1 MAIDTLLP
9 KKLDRVEDSDS
20 YKSVVELDEVLS
32 SAEEHKIRNIALT
45 GPFGSGKSSVLVTL
59 MRDFSKG
66 RHYLPISLATL
77 QANDEKIDDCQE
89 CQSEGIEVVHE
100 EAESTKKEIAHK
112 GKVHKDPIENLN
124 RKIEYS
130 ILQQLIYRE
139 KAETVPNSRFRRIVH
154 LSKKKLRR
162 YSICVV
168 LSLVCF
174 LILFEPSFARVDSIY
189 NFFSWGDTWN
199 VVFDFVAVGWLLFML
214 FIVIRYVFRSY
225 SNSKL
230 NKLNLKD
237 AEIEVVENNSIF
249 NRHLDE
255 ILYFFQVT
263 EYDVV
268 IIEDL
273 DRFGT
278 PNIFLKLREL
288 NQLINESK
296 IVGRHI
302 TFVYAV
308 KDDIFKDEERTKFF
322 DYIITIIPV
331 INPSNS
337 KDKLKAALKA
347 NDCEDGISD
356 DDLSEMAFF
365 VQDMRILTNIV
376 NEYRQYRD
384 KLCTN
389 NGAQLS
395 KTKLLAMIVYKN
407 YYPQDFALLHRRGGK
422 IYQCLSSKRAFIK
435 DALNKIILK
444 KKELDVKKSS
454 FLKNLHLNI
463 QELRIVCLYK
473 WIQTFNQQVLSI
485 SIDNNYYSIEQ
496 IANNDDLF
504 EKLLSMPNI
513 QYRYP
518 YAYGTSNSTQH
529 NNVTSFL
536 TRHNYFERVHLLKFG
551 EAEIKIE
558 QTQIQR
564 EEFQLKSL
572 RICELLRQFDL
583 GETETYKNIGLSDM
597 QDVFLRLGYIDEDYY
612 DYISY
617 FYPEMVSLEDREF
630 LLNIKRQIKQ
640 PYDYHIDRIKNVVKE
655 LKEYM
660 FESDA
665 ILNIELLDYLAT
677 TEEYK
682 GKFEHIMSRL
692 ERDMAPL
699 QFLSQYYT
707 EGKQCQ
713 KVFEHYIEN
722 VKAWNNIVNWSNAE
736 EKENLIEAY
745 LRYSTNLDEETQKW
759 LNCNYEFLVDHLSGV
774 TLDRALA
781 LIPNSCFVDLC
792 EGSVD
797 LLDCIIERGHYVI
810 NLRNLTIITNHLN
823 KGDITITENT
833 LNYTRITD
841 AGNESFIA
849 VVNDNISIVI
859 KALQN
864 INKDDSADSLL
875 YILNS
880 ANIDLA
886 DKKKYLLGSLNHIDN
901 FSGITNVE
909 LYDVAVETKVISPT
923 WQNILFYYKNRC
935 ADDIPETFYDYINH
949 YAEELSKKSYPTS
962 LDDKDELYEN
972 LFGYNMLSIEN
983 YGKLLQSFDGVF
995 PKVDLLANLSCDR
1008 LRVLIRQGRVPFN
1021 QESLYIINNTAA
1033 LTDYILFYQKDFLQ
1047 HIDWEY
1053 NFGIDNVQIIL
1064 SEEQFSL
1071 DDKYN
1076 IIGVIPASII
1086 EGSKDVADIAINVLC
1101 KKQKNNLSNE
1111 ALVGLIKISTDTNK
1125 KIELITIIARDGGR
1139 DQVIIRQLL
1148 DALGSPYTEVGDKSK
1163 RPLLPNDELNRKL
1176 LDALQYIRFISKYKE
1191 EKDGEKLRVYSSKT
1205 SHVLFIN

>member
-1 MAIDTLLP
+1 MTIDTLLP
-9 KKLDRVEDSDS
+9 KKLDETDDS
-20 YKSVVELDEVLS
+20 YKSVQELNEVLS
-32 SAEEHKIRNIALT
+32 SAEKHKIRNVALT

-59 MRDFSKG
+59 QEDFSSG
-66 RHYLPISLATL
+66 RNYLPISLATL
-77 QANDEKIDDCQE
+77 QANEEGDNISKSENKTADEE
-89 CQSEGIEVVHE
+89 
-100 EAESTKKEIAHK
+100 KK
-112 GKVHKDPIENLN
+112 IENLN

-199 VVFDFVAVGWLLFML
+199 AAFDFVAVGWLLFML

-365 VQDMRILTNIV
+365 IQDMRILTNIV
-376 NEYRQYRD
+376 NEYKQYRD
-384 KLCTN
+384 KLCTT

-407 YYPQDFALLHRRGGK
+407 YYPQDFALLHRRDGK
-422 IYQCLSSKRAFIK
+422 VYQCLSSKRAFIK
-435 DALNKIILK
+435 DALSKIEERK
-444 KKELDVKKSS
+444 KVLESKKQV
-454 FLKNLHLNI
+454 FLNSLHLSLKEVRLLYLYQWKQAIIPQLVSI
-463 QELRIVCLYK
+463 Q
-473 WIQTFNQQVLSI
+473 
-485 SIDNNYYSIEQ
+485 IDNHYYTLER
-496 IANNDDLF
+496 IADSNELF
-504 EKLLSMPNI
+504 DKLISMTSI
-513 QYRYP
+513 QYRHLNNYS
-518 YAYGTSNSTQH
+518 YSSND
-529 NNVTSFL
+529 NVQTYLRSNRFFDREQQL
-536 TRHNYFERVHLLKFG
+536 KSGDTPLKLLEKQIR
-551 EAEIKIE
+551 EDEIKI
-558 QTQIQR
+558 
-564 EEFQLKSL
+564 KSL
-572 RICELLRQFDL
+572 RISELLRQYDL

-682 GKFEHIMSRL
+682 AQFEHIMSRL

-722 VKAWNNIVNWSNAE
+722 VKAWDNIVNWSNAE

-745 LRYSTNLDEETQKW
+745 LRYNTNLDKEAQKW

-797 LLDCIIERGHYVI
+797 LLDCIIERGHYII
-810 NLRNLTIITNHLN
+810 NLRNLTIITKHLN

-880 ANIDLA
+880 ADIELN

-901 FSGITNVE
+901 FSGITDVE

-935 ADDIPETFYDYINH
+935 ADDIPEIFYDYINH
-949 YAEELSKKSYPTS
+949 YAEELSKESYPIS

-983 YGKLLQSFDGVF
+983 YGKLLQSFDRVF

-1021 QESLYIINNTAA
+1021 QESLSIINNTAA

-1053 NFGIDNVQIIL
+1053 NFGIDNVQIL
-1064 SEEQFSL
+1064 LREEQFSL

-1086 EGSKDVADIAINVLC
+1086 EGSKDVADVAINVLC

-1111 ALVGLIKISTDTNK
+1111 ALVGLIKTSTDTNR

-1148 DALGSPYTEVGDKSK
+1148 DALGSPYTEVGDTSK
-1163 RPLLPNDELNRKL
+1163 RPLLLNDELNRKL

-1205 SHVLFIN
+1205 TRIHFLN

>member
-9 KKLDRVEDSDS
+9 KKLNKADDPDS
-20 YKSVVELDEVLS
+20 YKSVQELNEVLS
-32 SAEEHKIRNIALT
+32 SAEKYKIRNVALT

-59 MRDFSKG
+59 QEDFSNG
-66 RHYLPISLATL
+66 RNYLPISLATL
-77 QANDEKIDDCQE
+77 QANEEGDNISKSKNKTSDKEK
-89 CQSEGIEVVHE
+89 
-100 EAESTKKEIAHK
+100 K
-112 GKVHKDPIENLN
+112 IENLN

-162 YSICVV
+162 YSICIV

-189 NFFSWGDTWN
+189 NFFSWGDIWN

-263 EYDVV
+263 KYDVV

-384 KLCTN
+384 KLCTT

-407 YYPQDFALLHRRGGK
+407 YYPQDFALLHRRDGK
-422 IYQCLSSKRAFIK
+422 VYQCLSSKRAFIK
-435 DALNKIILK
+435 DALSKIEERK
-444 KKELDVKKSS
+444 KDLESKKQI
-454 FLKNLHLNI
+454 FLSNLHLSI
-463 QELRIVCLYK
+463 KELRLLCLYK
-473 WIQTFNQQVLSI
+473 WSSNNIPQLGSIVIENNNYSLEQISDNDSLFEKILAMTSIQYRNYGS
-485 SIDNNYYSIEQ
+485 SNYYS
-496 IANNDDLF
+496 
-504 EKLLSMPNI
+504 P
-513 QYRYP
+513 
-518 YAYGTSNSTQH
+518 STY
-529 NNVTSFL
+529 NGGIKSFFN
-536 TRHNYFERVHLLKFG
+536 RNRYFEREQLLKAG
-551 EAEIKIE
+551 DTPLKLLEKQIREDEIKI
-558 QTQIQR
+558 
-564 EEFQLKSL
+564 KSL
-572 RICELLRQFDL
+572 RISELLRQYDL

-640 PYDYHIDRIKNVVKE
+640 PFDYHIDRIKNVVKE

-665 ILNIELLDYLAT
+665 ILNIELLDYLVA

-682 GKFEHIMSRL
+682 DKFEHIMSRL

-699 QFLSQYYT
+699 QFLSQYHT
-707 EGKQCQ
+707 EGKQGNI
-713 KVFEHYIEN
+713 VFKHYIEN
-722 VKAWNNIVNWSNAE
+722 TNAWSNIIGWQNT
-736 EKENLIEAY
+736 KERDNLIEAY
-745 LRYSTNLDEETQKW
+745 LKYSSKLDDVAQEW
-759 LNCNYEFLVDHLSGV
+759 LNNHFEFLVNHIDSIS
-774 TLDRALA
+774 LDRALNLA
-781 LIPNSCFVDLC
+781 MNSNFMSLC
-792 EGSVD
+792 YGSDD
-797 LLDCIIERGHYVI
+797 LLDYVI
-810 NLRNLTIITNHLN
+810 KNSNYEINLSNLVIITKHLCA
-823 KGDITITENT
+823 GDITITEES
-833 LNYTRITD
+833 LNYSRIKQTN
-841 AGNESFIA
+841 NENFIA
-849 VVNDNISIVI
+849 YVNNNIAAVIVVLKNT
-859 KALQN
+859 
-864 INKDDSADSLL
+864 NKDDSVDNIL

-880 ANIDLA
+880 TDIEANV
-886 DKKKYLLGSLNHIDN
+886 KKQYLTGTINHVVD
-901 FSGITNVE
+901 FSGIVSSA
-909 LYDVAVETKVISPT
+909 LYDIAIETRIVLPT
-923 WQNILFYYKNRC
+923 WDNTAFYFNSCKEEIP
-935 ADDIPETFYDYINH
+935 DIFYDYINY
-949 YAEELSKKSYPTS
+949 YAEELSQEKCPIS
-962 LDDKDELYEN
+962 LDNTTDLYVD
-972 LFGYNMLSIEN
+972 LFGYNQLSIEN
-983 YGKLLQSFDGVF
+983 YKKLLPSFAGEF
-995 PKVDLLANLSCDR
+995 PQIDLLAGLENKRLSI
-1008 LRVLIRQGRVPFN
+1008 LISCGKVAFN
-1021 QESLYIINNTAA
+1021 QQVLAEINKTNALAEYISFHAKA
-1033 LTDYILFYQKDFLQ
+1033 FMQQL
-1047 HIDWEY
+1047 DWVY
-1053 NFGIDNVQIIL
+1053 NFNIENVQDIL
-1064 SEEQFSL
+1064 SSGVFSI
-1071 DDKYN
+1071 DEKYN
-1076 IIGVIPASII
+1076 IIGIIPFNIIQSSQSIANIVI
-1086 EGSKDVADIAINVLC
+1086 DILC
-1101 KKQKNNLSNE
+1101 KKQKINLTNDS
-1111 ALVGLIKISTDTNK
+1111 LVDLVKVSSDINK
-1125 KIELITIIARDGGR
+1125 KLEMILIAVKNGCHDHH
-1139 DQVIIRQLL
+1139 IIRQLL
-1148 DALGSPYTEVGDKSK
+1148 NNMGNSYIEVGEKSK
-1163 RPLLPNDELNRKL
+1163 KPLLPNDILHRNL
-1176 LDALQYIRFISKYKE
+1176 LDALMRIKFISSYKE
-1191 EKDGEKLRVYSSKT
+1191 DKDDKFLRVHPTKT
-1205 SHVLFIN
+1205 TYIGFTK

>member
-9 KKLDRVEDSDS
+9 KKLNKADDPDS
-20 YKSVVELDEVLS
+20 YKSVQELNEVLS
-32 SAEEHKIRNIALT
+32 SAEKHKIRNVALT

-59 MRDFSKG
+59 QEDFSSG
-66 RHYLPISLATL
+66 RNYLPISLATL
-77 QANDEKIDDCQE
+77 QANEEGDNISKSENKTADEE
-89 CQSEGIEVVHE
+89 
-100 EAESTKKEIAHK
+100 KK
-112 GKVHKDPIENLN
+112 IENLN

-199 VVFDFVAVGWLLFML
+199 AAFDFVAVGWLLFML

-365 VQDMRILTNIV
+365 IQDMRILTNIV
-376 NEYRQYRD
+376 NEYKQYRD
-384 KLCTN
+384 KLCTT

-407 YYPQDFALLHRRGGK
+407 YYPQDFALLHRRDGK
-422 IYQCLSSKRAFIK
+422 VYQCLSSKRAFIK
-435 DALNKIILK
+435 DALSKIEERK
-444 KKELDVKKSS
+444 KVLESKKQV
-454 FLKNLHLNI
+454 FLNSLHLSLKEVRLLYLYQWKQAIIPQLVSI
-463 QELRIVCLYK
+463 Q
-473 WIQTFNQQVLSI
+473 
-485 SIDNNYYSIEQ
+485 IDNHYYTLER
-496 IANNDDLF
+496 IADSNELF
-504 EKLLSMPNI
+504 DKLISMTSI
-513 QYRYP
+513 QYRHLNNYS
-518 YAYGTSNSTQH
+518 YSSND
-529 NNVTSFL
+529 NVQTYLRSNRFFDREQQL
-536 TRHNYFERVHLLKFG
+536 KSGDTPLKLLKKQIR
-551 EAEIKIE
+551 EDEIKI
-558 QTQIQR
+558 
-564 EEFQLKSL
+564 KSL
-572 RICELLRQFDL
+572 RISELLRQYDL

-677 TEEYK
+677 TEECK
-682 GKFEHIMSRL
+682 DKFEQIMSRL

-722 VKAWNNIVNWSNAE
+722 VKAWDNIVNWSNAE

-745 LRYSTNLDEETQKW
+745 LRYSTNLDEEAQKW

-792 EGSVD
+792 EGRVD
-797 LLDCIIERGHYVI
+797 LLDCIIERGRYVI
-810 NLRNLTIITNHLN
+810 SLRNLTIITKHLN

-880 ANIDLA
+880 ADIELN

-901 FSGITNVE
+901 FSGITDVE

-935 ADDIPETFYDYINH
+935 ADDIPEIFYDYINH
-949 YAEELSKKSYPTS
+949 YAEELSKESCPIS

-1021 QESLYIINNTAA
+1021 QESLSIINNTAA

-1064 SEEQFSL
+1064 REEQFSL

-1076 IIGVIPASII
+1076 IIGVIPSSIM
-1086 EGSKDVADIAINVLC
+1086 EGSKDVADVAINVLC

-1111 ALVGLIKISTDTNK
+1111 ALVGLIKTSTDTNR

-1148 DALGSPYTEVGDKSK
+1148 DALGSPYTEVGDTSK
-1163 RPLLPNDELNRKL
+1163 RPLLLNDELNRKL

-1205 SHVLFIN
+1205 TRIHFLN

>member
-9 KKLDRVEDSDS
+9 KKLGKAEDS
-20 YKSVVELDEVLS
+20 YKSVIELDEVLS
-32 SAEEHKIRNIALT
+32 SAEKLRIKNIALT
-45 GPFGSGKSSVLVTL
+45 GPYGSGKSSVLITL
-59 MRDFSKG
+59 REDFPKG
-66 RHYLPISLATL
+66 RNYLPISLATL
-77 QANDEKIDDCQE
+77 QANDE
-89 CQSEGIEVVHE
+89 SLE
-100 EAESTKKEIAHK
+100 EQKEDFKNTESTKQQCPYKKEETK
-112 GKVHKDPIENLN
+112 ENPTENLN

-199 VVFDFVAVGWLLFML
+199 LVFDFVAVGWLLFML

-308 KDDIFKDEERTKFF
+308 KDDIFKDEDRTKFF

-356 DDLSEMAFF
+356 DDLSEMALF

-384 KLCTN
+384 KLCTT

-407 YYPQDFALLHRRGGK
+407 YYPQDFALLHRRDGK
-422 IYQCLSSKRAFIK
+422 VYQCLSSKRAFIK
-435 DALNKIILK
+435 DALSKIEERK
-444 KKELDVKKSS
+444 KDLESKKQI
-454 FLKNLHLNI
+454 FLSNLHLSI
-463 QELRIVCLYK
+463 KELRLLCLYK
-473 WIQTFNQQVLSI
+473 WSSNNIPQLGSIVIENNNYSLEQISDNDSLFEKILAMTSIQYRNYGS
-485 SIDNNYYSIEQ
+485 SNYYS
-496 IANNDDLF
+496 
-504 EKLLSMPNI
+504 P
-513 QYRYP
+513 
-518 YAYGTSNSTQH
+518 STY
-529 NNVTSFL
+529 NGGIKSFFN
-536 TRHNYFERVHLLKFG
+536 RNRYFEREQLLKAG
-551 EAEIKIE
+551 DTPLKLLEKQIREDEIKI
-558 QTQIQR
+558 
-564 EEFQLKSL
+564 KSL
-572 RICELLRQFDL
+572 RISELLRQYDL
-583 GETETYKNIGLSDM
+583 GEAETYKNIGLSDM

-640 PYDYHIDRIKNVVKE
+640 PFDYHIDRIKNVVKE

-665 ILNIELLDYLAT
+665 ILNIELLDYLVAT
-677 TEEYK
+677 EVYK
-682 GKFEHIMSRL
+682 DKFEHIMSRL

-699 QFLSQYYT
+699 QFLSQYHT
-707 EGKQCQ
+707 EGKQGNI
-713 KVFEHYIEN
+713 VFKHYIEN
-722 VKAWNNIVNWSNAE
+722 TNAWSNIIGWQNT
-736 EKENLIEAY
+736 KERDNLIEAY
-745 LRYSTNLDEETQKW
+745 LKYSSKLDDVAQEW
-759 LNCNYEFLVDHLSGV
+759 LNNHFEFLVNHIDGIS
-774 TLDRALA
+774 LDRALI
-781 LIPNSCFVDLC
+781 LTRNSDFTSLC
-792 EGSVD
+792 YGSDD
-797 LLDCIIERGHYVI
+797 LLDYVI
-810 NLRNLTIITNHLN
+810 ENSNYEINLSNLVIITKHLCA
-823 KGDITITENT
+823 GDITITEES
-833 LNYTRITD
+833 LNYSRIKQTN
-841 AGNESFIA
+841 NENFIA
-849 VVNDNISIVI
+849 YVNNNISAVIVVL
-859 KALQN
+859 KN
-864 INKDDSADSLL
+864 TNKDDSVDNIL

-880 ANIDLA
+880 NDIESNV
-886 DKKKYLLGSLNHIDN
+886 KKQYLTGAINRVVN
-901 FSGITNVE
+901 FSEIVSSA
-909 LYDVAVETKVISPT
+909 LYDIAIGTRIVLPT
-923 WQNILFYYKNRC
+923 WDNTSFYFGSCKEEIP
-935 ADDIPETFYDYINH
+935 DIFYDYINY
-949 YAEELSKKSYPTS
+949 YAEELSQEKCPVS
-962 LDDKDELYEN
+962 LDNTTDLYID
-972 LFGYNMLSIEN
+972 LFGNNQLSIEN
-983 YGKLLQSFDGVF
+983 YKKLLPSFAGEF
-995 PKVDLLANLSCDR
+995 PQIDLLADLEHKRLSI
-1008 LRVLIRQGRVPFN
+1008 LISSGRVPFSQQVLAEIN
-1021 QESLYIINNTAA
+1021 KTNALAEYIS
-1033 LTDYILFYQKDFLQ
+1033 FHSKDFMQQL
-1047 HIDWEY
+1047 DWAY
-1053 NFGIDNVQIIL
+1053 NFNNKNVQEIL
-1064 SEEQFSL
+1064 NSGTFSI
-1071 DDKYN
+1071 DEKYN
-1076 IIGVIPASII
+1076 IIGIIPFDIIQSSQSIANIVI
-1086 EGSKDVADIAINVLC
+1086 DTFC
-1101 KKQKNNLSNE
+1101 KKQKVNIEFDLLVNLAKVSND
-1111 ALVGLIKISTDTNK
+1111 VNK
-1125 KIELITIIARDGGR
+1125 KLELIVIAVKNGCHDHN
-1139 DQVIIRQLL
+1139 IIRQLL
-1148 DALGSPYTEVGDKSK
+1148 NDVGDPYTDVGEKNRK
-1163 RPLLPNDELNRKL
+1163 PLLSNNILNRSL
-1176 LDALQYIRFISKYKE
+1176 LDALVKIKFISSYKP
-1191 EKDGEKLRVYSSKT
+1191 EKEDKCLRVQPTKNIYYSFTK
-1205 SHVLFIN
+1205 

>member
-9 KKLDRVEDSDS
+9 KKLDKIDDS
-20 YKSVVELDEVLS
+20 YKSVIELDKVLS
-32 SAEEHKIRNIALT
+32 SAKKLQIRNIALT

-59 MRDFSKG
+59 MKDFSKG
-66 RHYLPISLATL
+66 RNYLPISLATL
-77 QANDEKIDDCQE
+77 QANEECLEEQKEDDKNT
-89 CQSEGIEVVHE
+89 
-100 EAESTKKEIAHK
+100 ESTKQQCPYNREEKKEN
-112 GKVHKDPIENLN
+112 PTENLN

-139 KAETVPNSRFRRIVH
+139 KAKIVPNSRFRRIVH
-154 LSKKKLRR
+154 LTKWELFR
-162 YSICVV
+162 YPLYVI
-168 LSLVCF
+168 LSLICLF
-174 LILFEPSFARVDSIY
+174 IIFEPSFVRVDSIY
-189 NFFSWGDTWN
+189 NFFSWGKTWN
-199 VVFDFVAVGWLLFML
+199 EVFDFVAVGWLLLML

-384 KLCTN
+384 KLCTT

-422 IYQCLSSKRAFIK
+422 IYQCLSSKRALIK
-435 DALNKIILK
+435 DALNKITLK

-463 QELRIVCLYK
+463 QELRIVYLYK

-518 YAYGTSNSTQH
+518 YAYSTSNSTQH
-529 NNVTSFL
+529 NNVKSFL
-536 TRHNYFERVHLLKFG
+536 KSHNYFDRVHLLKLG
-551 EAEIKIE
+551 EKEIKIE
-558 QTQIQR
+558 QAHIQR
-564 EEFQLKSL
+564 EEFQVKSL
-572 RICELLRQFDL
+572 RISELLRQYDL

-640 PYDYHIDRIKNVVKE
+640 PFDYHIDRIKNVVKE

-722 VKAWNNIVNWSNAE
+722 VKAWDNIVNWSNAE

-745 LRYSTNLDEETQKW
+745 LRYSTNLDEEAQKW
-759 LNCNYEFLVDHLSGV
+759 LNCNYAFLVDHLSGV

-781 LIPNSCFVDLC
+781 LIPNSYFVDLC
-792 EGSVD
+792 EGSDD
-797 LLDCIIERGHYVI
+797 LLDCIIERGHFVI
-810 NLRNLTIITNHLN
+810 NLRNLTIITKHLN

-841 AGNESFIA
+841 AGNERFIA

-875 YILNS
+875 YIINS
-880 ANIDLA
+880 ADIESN
-886 DKKKYLLGSLNHIDN
+886 DKKQYLSGAINHIDD
-901 FSGITNVE
+901 FSGITDVE
-909 LYDVAVETKVISPT
+909 LYDVAVETKVVSPT
-923 WQNILFYYKNRC
+923 WQNISFYYNNRY
-935 ADDIPETFYDYINH
+935 ADDIPEIFYDYINH
-949 YAEELSKKSYPTS
+949 YAEELSKESYPIS

-972 LFGYNMLSIEN
+972 LFGYNMLSVEN

-1021 QESLYIINNTAA
+1021 QESLSIINNTAA

-1047 HIDWEY
+1047 HLDWEY

-1111 ALVGLIKISTDTNK
+1111 ALVGLIKISTNTNK

-1205 SHVLFIN
+1205 SHVLFLN

>member
-9 KKLDRVEDSDS
+9 KKLNKVDDPDS
-20 YKSVVELDEVLS
+20 YKSVQELNEVLS
-32 SAEEHKIRNIALT
+32 SAEKHKIRNVALT

-59 MRDFSKG
+59 QEDFSKG
-66 RHYLPISLATL
+66 RNYLPISLATL
-77 QANDEKIDDCQE
+77 QANEEGDNISKSENNTADEE
-89 CQSEGIEVVHE
+89 
-100 EAESTKKEIAHK
+100 KK
-112 GKVHKDPIENLN
+112 IENLN

-263 EYDVV
+263 KYDVV

-337 KDKLKAALKA
+337 KDKLKTALKA

-365 VQDMRILTNIV
+365 IQDMRILTNIV
-376 NEYRQYRD
+376 NEYKQYRD
-384 KLCTN
+384 KLCTT

-407 YYPQDFALLHRRGGK
+407 YYPQDFALLHRRDGK
-422 IYQCLSSKRAFIK
+422 VYQCLSSKRAFIK
-435 DALNKIILK
+435 DALSKIEERK
-444 KKELDVKKSS
+444 KALESKKQV
-454 FLKNLHLNI
+454 FLNSLHLSLKEVRLLYLYQWKQAIIPQLVSI
-463 QELRIVCLYK
+463 Q
-473 WIQTFNQQVLSI
+473 
-485 SIDNNYYSIEQ
+485 IDNHYYTLER
-496 IANNDDLF
+496 IADSNELF
-504 EKLLSMPNI
+504 DKLISMTSI
-513 QYRYP
+513 QYRHLNNYS
-518 YAYGTSNSTQH
+518 YSSND
-529 NNVTSFL
+529 NVQTYLRSNRFFDREQQL
-536 TRHNYFERVHLLKFG
+536 KSGDTPLKLLEKQIR
-551 EAEIKIE
+551 EDEIKI
-558 QTQIQR
+558 
-564 EEFQLKSL
+564 KSL
-572 RICELLRQFDL
+572 RISELLRQYDL

-640 PYDYHIDRIKNVVKE
+640 PFDYHIDRIKNVVKE

-722 VKAWNNIVNWSNAE
+722 VKAWDNIVNWSNAE

-745 LRYSTNLDEETQKW
+745 LRYSTNLDEEAQKW

-774 TLDRALA
+774 TLDRALV

-792 EGSVD
+792 EGCDD
-797 LLDCIIERGHYVI
+797 LLDCVIERGHYVI
-810 NLRNLTIITNHLN
+810 NLRNLTIITKHLN

-880 ANIDLA
+880 ADIELN
-886 DKKKYLLGSLNHIDN
+886 DKKQYLSGAINHIDD
-901 FSGITNVE
+901 FSGITDVE

-935 ADDIPETFYDYINH
+935 DDDIPEIFYDYINH
-949 YAEELSKKSYPTS
+949 YAEELSKESYPIS

-1008 LRVLIRQGRVPFN
+1008 LRVLIRQGRVLFN
-1021 QESLYIINNTAA
+1021 QESLSIINNSDA

-1047 HIDWEY
+1047 HLDWEY

-1064 SEEQFSL
+1064 REEQFSL

-1076 IIGVIPASII
+1076 IIGVIPSSIM
-1086 EGSKDVADIAINVLC
+1086 EGSKDVADVAIDVLC

-1111 ALVGLIKISTDTNK
+1111 ALVGLIKTSTDTNR

-1148 DALGSPYTEVGDKSK
+1148 DALGSPYTEVGDTSK
-1163 RPLLPNDELNRKL
+1163 RPLLLNDELNRKL

-1205 SHVLFIN
+1205 THIHFLN

>member
-9 KKLDRVEDSDS
+9 KKLNKADDPDS
-20 YKSVVELDEVLS
+20 YKSVQELNEVLS
-32 SAEEHKIRNIALT
+32 SAEKHKIRNVALT

-89 CQSEGIEVVHE
+89 CQSEGIEVAHE

-112 GKVHKDPIENLN
+112 GKVHKGPIENLN

-139 KAETVPNSRFRRIVH
+139 KAKTVPNSRFRRIVH
-154 LSKKKLRR
+154 LSKWELIR
-162 YSICVV
+162 YPLYAI
-168 LSLVCF
+168 LSLICF
-174 LILFEPSFARVDSIY
+174 FILFEPSFARVDSIY
-189 NFFSWGDTWN
+189 NFFSWGETWN
-199 VVFDFVAVGWLLFML
+199 VVFDFIAAGWLLFIL
-214 FIVIRYVFRSY
+214 FIAIRYVFRSY

-263 EYDVV
+263 KYDVV

-296 IVGRHI
+296 IVGRHV

-384 KLCTN
+384 KLCTTK
-389 NGAQLS
+389 GAQLS

-407 YYPQDFALLHRRGGK
+407 YYPQDFALLHRRDGK
-422 IYQCLSSKRAFIK
+422 VYQCLSSKRTFIQE
-435 DALNKIILK
+435 ALKKIEIR
-444 KKELDVKKSS
+444 KKELETKKQA
-454 FLKNLHLNI
+454 FLHNLHLSLKEVRLLYLYQWQSSTIPQLTSI
-463 QELRIVCLYK
+463 Q
-473 WIQTFNQQVLSI
+473 
-485 SIDNNYYSIEQ
+485 IDGHYYSLER
-496 IANNDDLF
+496 IADSDELF
-504 EKLLSMPNI
+504 DMLMTMTSI
-513 QYRYP
+513 QYRNLNNYS
-518 YAYGTSNSTQH
+518 YSSNDTVQSYLKSKQFFKREQQLK
-529 NNVTSFL
+529 SGDAL
-536 TRHNYFERVHLLKFG
+536 LRLQER
-551 EAEIKIE
+551 
-558 QTQIQR
+558 QILQDER
-564 EEFQLKSL
+564 KLKSL
-572 RICELLRQFDL
+572 RVSELLRQYDL
-583 GETETYKNIGLSDM
+583 GETESYKKIGLSDM

-630 LLNIKRQIKQ
+630 LLKIKRLIKQ
-640 PYDYHIDRIKNVVKE
+640 PYDYHIDRINNVVKE

-677 TEEYK
+677 AEEYK
-682 GKFEHIMSRL
+682 DKFEHMMSRL

-722 VKAWNNIVNWSNAE
+722 VKAWDNIVNWSNAE

-745 LRYSTNLDEETQKW
+745 LRYSTNLDEEAQKW
-759 LNCNYEFLVDHLSGV
+759 LNCNYEFLVDRLSGV

-792 EGSVD
+792 EGSDD
-797 LLDCIIERGHYVI
+797 LLDCVIERGHYVI
-810 NLRNLTIITNHLN
+810 NLRNLTVITKHLN
-823 KGDITITENT
+823 KGDIALTENT

-880 ANIDLA
+880 ADIESN
-886 DKKKYLLGSLNHIDN
+886 DKKQYLSGAINHIDD

-935 ADDIPETFYDYINH
+935 ADDIPEIFYDYINQ
-949 YAEELSKKSYPTS
+949 YTEELSKKSYPTS

-1021 QESLYIINNTAA
+1021 QESLSIINNTVA

-1125 KIELITIIARDGGR
+1125 KIELITIIARDGG
-1139 DQVIIRQLL
+1139 DQAIIRQLL
-1148 DALGSPYTEVGDKSK
+1148 DALGRPYTEVGDKSK

-1205 SHVLFIN
+1205 SHVLFLN

>member
-9 KKLDRVEDSDS
+9 KKLNKVDDPDS
-20 YKSVVELDEVLS
+20 YKSVQELNEVLS
-32 SAEEHKIRNIALT
+32 SAEKHKIRNVALT

-59 MRDFSKG
+59 QEDFSKG
-66 RHYLPISLATL
+66 RNYLPISLATL
-77 QANDEKIDDCQE
+77 QANEEGDNISKSENNTSDEE
-89 CQSEGIEVVHE
+89 
-100 EAESTKKEIAHK
+100 KK
-112 GKVHKDPIENLN
+112 IENLN

-174 LILFEPSFARVDSIY
+174 IILFEPSFARVDSIY

-199 VVFDFVAVGWLLFML
+199 AAFDFVAVGWLLFML

-263 EYDVV
+263 KYDVV

-365 VQDMRILTNIV
+365 IQDMRILTNIV
-376 NEYRQYRD
+376 NEYKQYRD
-384 KLCTN
+384 KLCTT

-395 KTKLLAMIVYKN
+395 KTKLLGMIVYKN
-407 YYPQDFALLHRRGGK
+407 YYPQDFALLHRRDGK
-422 IYQCLSSKRAFIK
+422 VYQCLSSKRAFIK
-435 DALNKIILK
+435 DALSKIEERK
-444 KKELDVKKSS
+444 KALESKKQV
-454 FLKNLHLNI
+454 FLNSLHLSLKEVRLLYLYQWKQAIIPQLVSI
-463 QELRIVCLYK
+463 Q
-473 WIQTFNQQVLSI
+473 
-485 SIDNNYYSIEQ
+485 IDNHYYTLER
-496 IANNDDLF
+496 IADSNELF
-504 EKLLSMPNI
+504 DKLISMTSI
-513 QYRYP
+513 QYRHLNNYS
-518 YAYGTSNSTQH
+518 YSSKDNVQTYLRSNRFFDREQQLKSGDTP
-529 NNVTSFL
+529 L
-536 TRHNYFERVHLLKFG
+536 KLLEKQIR
-551 EAEIKIE
+551 EDEIKI
-558 QTQIQR
+558 
-564 EEFQLKSL
+564 KSL
-572 RICELLRQFDL
+572 RISELLRQYDL

-597 QDVFLRLGYIDEDYY
+597 QDVFLRLGYIDEEYY

-682 GKFEHIMSRL
+682 GQFEHIMSRL

-722 VKAWNNIVNWSNAE
+722 VKAWDNIVNWSNAE

-745 LRYSTNLDEETQKW
+745 LRYSTNLDEEAQKW

-792 EGSVD
+792 EGSVV

-810 NLRNLTIITNHLN
+810 NLRNLTIITKHLN

-833 LNYTRITD
+833 LNYTRIKDT
-841 AGNESFIA
+841 GNEGFIA
-849 VVNDNISIVI
+849 VVNDNISMVF

-864 INKDDSADSLL
+864 TNKDDSADSLL

-880 ANIDLA
+880 ADIELN
-886 DKKKYLLGSLNHIDN
+886 DKKLYLSGAVNHIDD
-901 FSGITNVE
+901 FSGITDSA
-909 LYDVAVETKVISPT
+909 LYNIAIATKIVLPT
-923 WQNILFYYKNRC
+923 WQNVLFYYDNC
-935 ADDIPETFYDYINH
+935 SDETHEIFYDYINH
-949 YAEELSKKSYPTS
+949 YAEELSRDTNT
-962 LDDKDELYEN
+962 LFLKDRNDLYVD
-972 LFGYNMLSIEN
+972 LFGYYQLSIEN
-983 YGKLLQSFDGVF
+983 YKKLLPSFAGEF
-995 PKVDLLANLSCDR
+995 PQIELLADLEHKR
-1008 LRVLIRQGRVPFN
+1008 LNILISSGRVPFSQQVLAEIN
-1021 QESLYIINNTAA
+1021 KTNALAEYISFHAKA
-1033 LTDYILFYQKDFLQ
+1033 FMQQL
-1047 HIDWEY
+1047 DWEY
-1053 NFGIDNVQIIL
+1053 NFNNRNVQEIL
-1064 SEEQFSL
+1064 NSGTFSI
-1071 DDKYN
+1071 DEKYN
-1076 IIGVIPASII
+1076 IIGIIPFDIIQSSQSIANI
-1086 EGSKDVADIAINVLC
+1086 VVDTFC
-1101 KKQKNNLSNE
+1101 KKQKINLTNDSLID
-1111 ALVGLIKISTDTNK
+1111 LVKASSDINK
-1125 KIELITIIARDGGR
+1125 KLELIVIAIKNDCH
-1139 DQVIIRQLL
+1139 DHIIIRQLL
-1148 DALGSPYTEVGDKSK
+1148 NNIGDSYIEVGEKSK
-1163 RPLLPNDELNRKL
+1163 KPLLPNDILHRNL
-1176 LDALQYIRFISKYKE
+1176 LDALMRIKFISSYKE
-1191 EKDGEKLRVYSSKT
+1191 DKDDKFLRVHPTKNTYIGFTK
-1205 SHVLFIN
+1205 

>member
-9 KKLDRVEDSDS
+9 KKLNKADDPDS
-20 YKSVVELDEVLS
+20 YKSVQELNEVLS
-32 SAEEHKIRNIALT
+32 SAEKHKIRNVALT

-59 MRDFSKG
+59 QEDFSKG
-66 RHYLPISLATL
+66 RNYLPISLATL
-77 QANDEKIDDCQE
+77 QANEEGDNISKSENKTSDEE
-89 CQSEGIEVVHE
+89 
-100 EAESTKKEIAHK
+100 KK
-112 GKVHKDPIENLN
+112 IENLN

-199 VVFDFVAVGWLLFML
+199 VVFDFVAVGWFLLML

-384 KLCTN
+384 KLCTT

-407 YYPQDFALLHRRGGK
+407 YYPQDFALLHRRDGK
-422 IYQCLSSKRAFIK
+422 VYQCLSSKRAFIK
-435 DALNKIILK
+435 DALNKIEIK
-444 KKELDVKKSS
+444 KKELESRKQAFFNS
-454 FLKNLHLNI
+454 LHLSI
-463 QELRIVCLYK
+463 KELRLLFLYK
-473 WIQTFNQQVLSI
+473 WRTTTHAQLTAIR
-485 SIDNNYYSIEQ
+485 IDDTYYSLEQ
-496 IANNDDLF
+496 ISNNNELF
-504 EKLLSMPNI
+504 EKLVSMNSL
-513 QYRYP
+513 QYRY
-518 YAYGTSNSTQH
+518 YLGYGSSTTNPQQ
-529 NNVTSFL
+529 NDIVSFL
-536 TRHNYFERVHLLKFG
+536 KSNHFFERIQLLESG
-551 EAEIKIE
+551 EKSLILQQKNI
-558 QTQIQR
+558 R
-564 EEFQLKSL
+564 EEELNLKSL
-572 RICELLRQFDL
+572 RISKILRQYNL
-583 GETETYKNIGLSDM
+583 EETETYKNIQLSDM

-617 FYPEMVSLEDREF
+617 FYPEMMSLEDRE
-630 LLNIKRQIKQ
+630 LLINIKRQVKQ
-640 PYDYHIDRIKNVVKE
+640 PYDYHIDRIENFTKE

-665 ILNIELLDYLAT
+665 ILNIELLNYLAT
-677 TEEYK
+677 STSHKE
-682 GKFEHIMSRL
+682 KFEHFMSRL
-692 ERDMAPL
+692 ERDNAPI
-699 QFLSQYYT
+699 QFLSQYHT
-707 EGKQCQ
+707 EGKQG
-713 KVFEHYIEN
+713 KIVFKHYLEN
-722 VKAWNNIVNWSNAE
+722 TNAWNNIIGWQNTE
-736 EKENLIEAY
+736 ERDNLIEAY
-745 LRYSTNLDEETQKW
+745 LKYSSKLDDVAQEW
-759 LNCNYEFLVDHLSGV
+759 LNNHFEFLVNHIDSIS
-774 TLDRALA
+774 LDRALNLA
-781 LIPNSCFVDLC
+781 MNSNFMSLC
-792 EGSVD
+792 YGSDD
-797 LLDCIIERGHYVI
+797 LLDYVI
-810 NLRNLTIITNHLN
+810 ENSNYEINLSNLVIITKHLCA
-823 KGDITITENT
+823 GDITITEES
-833 LNYTRITD
+833 LNYSRIKQTN
-841 AGNESFIA
+841 NENFIA
-849 VVNDNISIVI
+849 YVNNNIAAIIVVLKNT
-859 KALQN
+859 
-864 INKDDSADSLL
+864 NKDDSVDNIL

-880 ANIDLA
+880 TDIEANV
-886 DKKKYLLGSLNHIDN
+886 KKQYLTGTINHVVD
-901 FSGITNVE
+901 FSGIVSSA
-909 LYDVAVETKVISPT
+909 LYDIAIETRIVLPT
-923 WQNILFYYKNRC
+923 WDNTSFYFNSCKEKIP
-935 ADDIPETFYDYINH
+935 DIFYDYINY
-949 YAEELSKKSYPTS
+949 YAEELSQEKCPIS
-962 LDDKDELYEN
+962 LDNTTDLYVD
-972 LFGYNMLSIEN
+972 LFGYNQLSIEN
-983 YGKLLQSFDGVF
+983 YKKLLPSFAGEF
-995 PKVDLLANLSCDR
+995 PQIDLLAGLERKRLSI
-1008 LRVLIRQGRVPFN
+1008 LISSGRVPFSQQVLAEIN
-1021 QESLYIINNTAA
+1021 KTNALAEYISFHAKTFMQQ
-1033 LTDYILFYQKDFLQ
+1033 L
-1047 HIDWEY
+1047 DWEY
-1053 NFGIDNVQIIL
+1053 NFNIENVQGIL
-1064 SEEQFSL
+1064 SSGVFSI
-1071 DDKYN
+1071 DEKYN
-1076 IIGVIPASII
+1076 IIGIIPFDIIKSSQSIANIVI
-1086 EGSKDVADIAINVLC
+1086 DIFC
-1101 KKQKNNLSNE
+1101 KKQKINLTNDS
-1111 ALVGLIKISTDTNK
+1111 LVDLVKVSSDINK
-1125 KIELITIIARDGGR
+1125 KLELIVIAVKNGCHDHN
-1139 DQVIIRQLL
+1139 IIRQLL
-1148 DALGSPYTEVGDKSK
+1148 NNMGNSYIEIGEKSK
-1163 RPLLPNDELNRKL
+1163 KPLLPNDVLHRNL
-1176 LDALQYIRFISKYKE
+1176 LDAIMRIKFISSYKE
-1191 EKDGEKLRVYSSKT
+1191 DKDDKFLRVHPTKT
-1205 SHVLFIN
+1205 TYIGFTK

>member
-9 KKLDRVEDSDS
+9 KKLNKADDPDS
-20 YKSVVELDEVLS
+20 YKSVQELNEVLS
-32 SAEEHKIRNIALT
+32 SAEKHKIRNVALT

-59 MRDFSKG
+59 MKDFSKG
-66 RHYLPISLATL
+66 RNYLPISLATL
-77 QANDEKIDDCQE
+77 QANDECLEEQKEDDKNT
-89 CQSEGIEVVHE
+89 
-100 EAESTKKEIAHK
+100 ESTKQQCPYNREEKKEN
-112 GKVHKDPIENLN
+112 PTENLN

-139 KAETVPNSRFRRIVH
+139 KAKIVPNSRFRRIVH
-154 LSKKKLRR
+154 LTKWELFR
-162 YSICVV
+162 YPLYVI
-168 LSLVCF
+168 LSLICLF
-174 LILFEPSFARVDSIY
+174 IIFEPSFARVDSIY
-189 NFFSWGDTWN
+189 NFFSWGKTWN
-199 VVFDFVAVGWLLFML
+199 EVFDFVAVGWLLLML

-278 PNIFLKLREL
+278 TNIFLKLREL

-347 NDCEDGISD
+347 NGCEDGISD

-365 VQDMRILTNIV
+365 IQDMRILTNIV
-376 NEYRQYRD
+376 NEYKQYRD
-384 KLCTN
+384 KLCTT

-407 YYPQDFALLHRRGGK
+407 YYPQDFALLHRRDGK
-422 IYQCLSSKRAFIK
+422 VYQCLSSKRAFIK
-435 DALNKIILK
+435 DALSKIEGRK
-444 KKELDVKKSS
+444 KVLESKKQV
-454 FLKNLHLNI
+454 FLNSLHLSLKEVRLLYLYQWKQAIIPQLVSI
-463 QELRIVCLYK
+463 Q
-473 WIQTFNQQVLSI
+473 
-485 SIDNNYYSIEQ
+485 IDNHYYTLER
-496 IANNDDLF
+496 IADSNELF
-504 EKLLSMPNI
+504 DKLISMTSI
-513 QYRYP
+513 QYRHLNNYS
-518 YAYGTSNSTQH
+518 YSSND
-529 NNVTSFL
+529 NVQTYLRSNRFFDREQQL
-536 TRHNYFERVHLLKFG
+536 KSGDTPLKLLEKQIR
-551 EAEIKIE
+551 EDEIKI
-558 QTQIQR
+558 
-564 EEFQLKSL
+564 KSL
-572 RICELLRQFDL
+572 RISELLRQYDL

-640 PYDYHIDRIKNVVKE
+640 PFDYHIDRIKNVVKE

-722 VKAWNNIVNWSNAE
+722 VKAWDNIVNWSNAE

-745 LRYSTNLDEETQKW
+745 LRYSTNLDEEAQKW
-759 LNCNYEFLVDHLSGV
+759 LNSNYEFLVDHLSGV

-792 EGSVD
+792 EGSDD
-797 LLDCIIERGHYVI
+797 LLDCVIERGHYVI
-810 NLRNLTIITNHLN
+810 NLRNLTVITKHLN
-823 KGDITITENT
+823 KGDIALTENT
-833 LNYTRITD
+833 LNYTSIKNT
-841 AGNESFIA
+841 GNEGFIA

-880 ANIDLA
+880 ADIESN
-886 DKKKYLLGSLNHIDN
+886 DKKQYLSGAINHIDD
-901 FSGITNVE
+901 FSGITDAE

-935 ADDIPETFYDYINH
+935 ADDIPEIFYDYINH
-949 YAEELSKKSYPTS
+949 YAEELSKESYPIS

-1021 QESLYIINNTAA
+1021 QESLSIINNTAA

-1076 IIGVIPASII
+1076 IIGVIPTSIM
-1086 EGSKDVADIAINVLC
+1086 EGSKDVADVAIDVLC

-1111 ALVGLIKISTDTNK
+1111 ALVGLIKTSTDTNR

-1148 DALGSPYTEVGDKSK
+1148 DALGSPYTEVGDTSK
-1163 RPLLPNDELNRKL
+1163 RPLLLNDELNRKL

-1205 SHVLFIN
+1205 THIHFLN

>member
-9 KKLDRVEDSDS
+9 KKLDKIDDS
-20 YKSVVELDEVLS
+20 YKSVIELDKVLS
-32 SAEEHKIRNIALT
+32 SAKKLQIRNIALT

-59 MRDFSKG
+59 MKDFSKG
-66 RHYLPISLATL
+66 RNYLPISLATL
-77 QANDEKIDDCQE
+77 QANEECLEEQKEDDKNT
-89 CQSEGIEVVHE
+89 
-100 EAESTKKEIAHK
+100 ESTKQQCPYNREEKKEN
-112 GKVHKDPIENLN
+112 PTENLN

-139 KAETVPNSRFRRIVH
+139 KAKIVPNSRFRRIVH
-154 LSKKKLRR
+154 LTKWELFR
-162 YSICVV
+162 YPLYVI
-168 LSLVCF
+168 LSLICLF
-174 LILFEPSFARVDSIY
+174 IIFEPSFVRVDSIY
-189 NFFSWGDTWN
+189 NFFSWGKTWN
-199 VVFDFVAVGWLLFML
+199 EVFDFVAVGWLLLML

-384 KLCTN
+384 KLCTT
-389 NGAQLS
+389 NGAQLN

-422 IYQCLSSKRAFIK
+422 IYQCLSSKRALIK
-435 DALNKIILK
+435 DALNKITLK

-463 QELRIVCLYK
+463 QELRIVYLYK

-518 YAYGTSNSTQH
+518 YAYSTSNSTQH
-529 NNVTSFL
+529 NNVKSFL
-536 TRHNYFERVHLLKFG
+536 KSHNYFDRVHLLKLG
-551 EAEIKIE
+551 EKEIKIE
-558 QTQIQR
+558 QAHIQR
-564 EEFQLKSL
+564 EEFQVKSL
-572 RICELLRQFDL
+572 RISELLRQYDL

-640 PYDYHIDRIKNVVKE
+640 PFDYHIDRIKNVVKE

-722 VKAWNNIVNWSNAE
+722 VKAWDNIVNWSNAE

-745 LRYSTNLDEETQKW
+745 LRYSTNLDEEAQKW
-759 LNCNYEFLVDHLSGV
+759 LNCNYAFLVDHLSGV

-781 LIPNSCFVDLC
+781 LIPNSYFVDLC
-792 EGSVD
+792 EGSDD
-797 LLDCIIERGHYVI
+797 LLDCIIERGHFVI
-810 NLRNLTIITNHLN
+810 NLRNLTIITKHLN

-841 AGNESFIA
+841 AGNERFIA

-875 YILNS
+875 YIINS
-880 ANIDLA
+880 ADIESN
-886 DKKKYLLGSLNHIDN
+886 DKKQYLSGAINHIDD
-901 FSGITNVE
+901 FSGITDVE

-935 ADDIPETFYDYINH
+935 ADDIPEIFYDYINH
-949 YAEELSKKSYPTS
+949 YAEELSKESYPIS

-972 LFGYNMLSIEN
+972 LFGYNMLSVEN

-1021 QESLYIINNTAA
+1021 QESLSIINNTAA

-1047 HIDWEY
+1047 HLDWEY

-1111 ALVGLIKISTDTNK
+1111 ALVGLIKISTNTNK

-1205 SHVLFIN
+1205 SHVLFLN

>member
-9 KKLDRVEDSDS
+9 KKLDKIDDS
-20 YKSVVELDEVLS
+20 YKSVIELDNVLS
-32 SAEEHKIRNIALT
+32 SAKKLQIRNIALT

-59 MRDFSKG
+59 MKDFSKG
-66 RHYLPISLATL
+66 RNYLPISLATL
-77 QANDEKIDDCQE
+77 QANDECLEEQKEDDKNT
-89 CQSEGIEVVHE
+89 
-100 EAESTKKEIAHK
+100 ESTKQQCPYNREEKKEN
-112 GKVHKDPIENLN
+112 PTENLN

-139 KAETVPNSRFRRIVH
+139 KAKIVPNSRFRRIVH
-154 LSKKKLRR
+154 LTKWELFR
-162 YSICVV
+162 YPLYVI
-168 LSLVCF
+168 LSLICLF
-174 LILFEPSFARVDSIY
+174 IIFEPSFARVDSIY
-189 NFFSWGDTWN
+189 NFFSWGKTWN
-199 VVFDFVAVGWLLFML
+199 EVFDFVAVGWLLLML

-347 NDCEDGISD
+347 NGCEDGISD

-384 KLCTN
+384 KLCTT

-407 YYPQDFALLHRRGGK
+407 YYPQDFALLHRRDGK
-422 IYQCLSSKRAFIK
+422 VYQCLSSKRVFIK
-435 DALNKIILK
+435 DALSKIEERK
-444 KKELDVKKSS
+444 KDLESKKQI
-454 FLKNLHLNI
+454 FLSNLHLSI
-463 QELRIVCLYK
+463 KELRLLCLYK
-473 WIQTFNQQVLSI
+473 WSSNNIPQLGSIVIENNNYSLEQISDNDSLFEKILAMTSIQYRNYGS
-485 SIDNNYYSIEQ
+485 SNYYS
-496 IANNDDLF
+496 
-504 EKLLSMPNI
+504 P
-513 QYRYP
+513 
-518 YAYGTSNSTQH
+518 STY
-529 NNVTSFL
+529 NGGIKSFFN
-536 TRHNYFERVHLLKFG
+536 RNRYFEREQLLKAG
-551 EAEIKIE
+551 DTPLKLLEKQIREDEIKI
-558 QTQIQR
+558 
-564 EEFQLKSL
+564 KSL
-572 RICELLRQFDL
+572 RISELLRQYDL

-682 GKFEHIMSRL
+682 DKFEHIMSRL

-722 VKAWNNIVNWSNAE
+722 VKAWNNIVSWGNAE

-745 LRYSTNLDEETQKW
+745 LRYSTNLDEEAQKW
-759 LNCNYEFLVDHLSGV
+759 LNCNYEFLVCHLSGV
-774 TLDRALA
+774 TMDRALA

-792 EGSVD
+792 EGSDD
-797 LLDCIIERGHYVI
+797 LLDCVIERGHYVI
-810 NLRNLTIITNHLN
+810 NLRNLTIITKHLN
-823 KGDITITENT
+823 KGDIALTENT
-833 LNYTRITD
+833 LNYTSIKNT
-841 AGNESFIA
+841 GNEGFIA
-849 VVNDNISIVI
+849 VVNNNISTVI

-864 INKDDSADSLL
+864 TNKNDSADSLL

-880 ANIDLA
+880 ANIDLT

-923 WQNILFYYKNRC
+923 WQNILFYYKHRC
-935 ADDIPETFYDYINH
+935 ADDIPEIFYDYINH

-972 LFGYNMLSIEN
+972 LFGYNMLSVEN

-1021 QESLYIINNTAA
+1021 QESLSIINNTAA

-1047 HIDWEY
+1047 HLDWEY

-1064 SEEQFSL
+1064 REEQFSL

-1076 IIGVIPASII
+1076 IIGVIPSSIM
-1086 EGSKDVADIAINVLC
+1086 EGSKDVADVAIDVLC

-1111 ALVGLIKISTDTNK
+1111 ALVGLIKTSTDTNR

-1148 DALGSPYTEVGDKSK
+1148 DTLGSPYTEVGDTSK
-1163 RPLLPNDELNRKL
+1163 RPLLLNDELNKKL

-1205 SHVLFIN
+1205 THIHFLN

>member
-9 KKLDRVEDSDS
+9 KKLNKADDPDS
-20 YKSVVELDEVLS
+20 YKSVQELNEVLS
-32 SAEEHKIRNIALT
+32 SAEKHKIRNVALT

-59 MRDFSKG
+59 QEDFSKG
-66 RHYLPISLATL
+66 RNYLPISLATL
-77 QANDEKIDDCQE
+77 QANEEGDNISKSENKTSDEE
-89 CQSEGIEVVHE
+89 
-100 EAESTKKEIAHK
+100 KK
-112 GKVHKDPIENLN
+112 IENLN

-162 YSICVV
+162 YSIFVV

-189 NFFSWGDTWN
+189 NFFSWGDIWN

-384 KLCTN
+384 KLCTT

-407 YYPQDFALLHRRGGK
+407 YYPQDFALLHRRDGK
-422 IYQCLSSKRAFIK
+422 VYQCLSSKRAFIK
-435 DALNKIILK
+435 DALNKIEIK
-444 KKELDVKKSS
+444 KKELESRKQAFFNS
-454 FLKNLHLNI
+454 LHLSVK
-463 QELRIVCLYK
+463 ELRLLFLYK
-473 WIQTFNQQVLSI
+473 WRTTIHDQLTAI
-485 SIDNNYYSIEQ
+485 RIDDTYYSLERIS
-496 IANNDDLF
+496 NNNELF
-504 EKLLSMPNI
+504 EKLVSMNSL
-513 QYRYP
+513 QYRY
-518 YAYGTSNSTQH
+518 YSVYGSSITNPQQ
-529 NNVTSFL
+529 NDIVSFL
-536 TRHNYFERVHLLKFG
+536 KSNHFFERIQLLESG
-551 EAEIKIE
+551 EKSLILQQKNI
-558 QTQIQR
+558 R
-564 EEFQLKSL
+564 EEELKLKSL
-572 RICELLRQFDL
+572 RISKILRQYNL
-583 GETETYKNIGLSDM
+583 EETETYKNIQLSDM

-617 FYPEMVSLEDREF
+617 FYPEMMSLEDRE
-630 LLNIKRQIKQ
+630 LLINIKRQVKQ
-640 PYDYHIDRIKNVVKE
+640 PYDYHIDRIENFTKE

-665 ILNIELLDYLAT
+665 ILNIELLDFLAVSNKT
-677 TEEYK
+677 HK
-682 GKFEHIMSRL
+682 DKFEHIMSRL
-692 ERDMAPL
+692 ERDNAPI

-707 EGKQCQ
+707 EGKQGEI
-713 KVFEHYIEN
+713 VFKHYIEN
-722 VKAWNNIVNWSNAE
+722 TNAWNNIIGWHNTE
-736 EKENLIEAY
+736 ERDNLIEAY
-745 LRYSTNLDEETQKW
+745 LKYSSKLDDAAQEW
-759 LNCNYEFLVDHLSGV
+759 LNNHFEFLVNHIDSIS
-774 TLDRALA
+774 LDRALNLA
-781 LIPNSCFVDLC
+781 MNSNFMSLC
-792 EGSVD
+792 YGSDD
-797 LLDCIIERGHYVI
+797 LLDYVI
-810 NLRNLTIITNHLN
+810 ENSNYEINLSNLVVITKHLCA
-823 KGDITITENT
+823 GDITITEES
-833 LNYTRITD
+833 LNYSRIKQTN
-841 AGNESFIA
+841 NENFIA
-849 VVNDNISIVI
+849 YVNNNISAVIVVL
-859 KALQN
+859 KN
-864 INKDDSADSLL
+864 TNKDDSVDNIL

-880 ANIDLA
+880 NDIEANV
-886 DKKKYLLGSLNHIDN
+886 KKQYITGAINRIEDY
-901 FSGITNVE
+901 SGIVSSA
-909 LYDVAVETKVISPT
+909 LYDIAIETRIVLPT
-923 WQNILFYYKNRC
+923 WDNTSFYFNSCKEEIP
-935 ADDIPETFYDYINH
+935 DIFYDYINY
-949 YAEELSKKSYPTS
+949 YAEELSQEKCPIS
-962 LDDKDELYEN
+962 LDNTTDLYVD
-972 LFGYNMLSIEN
+972 LFGYNQLSIEN
-983 YGKLLQSFDGVF
+983 YKKLLPSFAGEF
-995 PKVDLLANLSCDR
+995 PQIDLLAGLEHKRLSI
-1008 LRVLIRQGRVPFN
+1008 LISSGRVPFSQQVLAEIN
-1021 QESLYIINNTAA
+1021 KTNALAEYISFHAKA
-1033 LTDYILFYQKDFLQ
+1033 FMQQL
-1047 HIDWEY
+1047 DWEY
-1053 NFGIDNVQIIL
+1053 NFNNRNVQEIL
-1064 SEEQFSL
+1064 SSGAFSI
-1071 DDKYN
+1071 DEKYN
-1076 IIGVIPASII
+1076 IIGIIPFDLIQSSQSIANIVI
-1086 EGSKDVADIAINVLC
+1086 DTFC
-1101 KKQKNNLSNE
+1101 KKQKINLTNDS
-1111 ALVGLIKISTDTNK
+1111 LVDLVKVSSDINK
-1125 KIELITIIARDGGR
+1125 KLELIVIAVKNGCHDHN
-1139 DQVIIRQLL
+1139 IIRQLL
-1148 DALGSPYTEVGDKSK
+1148 NNMGNSYIEVGEKSK
-1163 RPLLPNDELNRKL
+1163 KPLLPNDVLHRNL
-1176 LDALQYIRFISKYKE
+1176 LDALMRIKFISSYKE
-1191 EKDGEKLRVYSSKT
+1191 DKEDKFLRVHPTKT
-1205 SHVLFIN
+1205 TYIGFTK

>member
-9 KKLDRVEDSDS
+9 KKLNKADDPDS
-20 YKSVVELDEVLS
+20 YKSVQELNEVLS
-32 SAEEHKIRNIALT
+32 SAEKHKIRNIALT

-59 MRDFSKG
+59 QEDFSKG
-66 RHYLPISLATL
+66 RNYLPISLATL
-77 QANDEKIDDCQE
+77 QANEEGDNISKSENKTSDEE
-89 CQSEGIEVVHE
+89 
-100 EAESTKKEIAHK
+100 KK
-112 GKVHKDPIENLN
+112 IENLN

-199 VVFDFVAVGWLLFML
+199 VVFDFFAVGWLLFML

-384 KLCTN
+384 KLCTT

-407 YYPQDFALLHRRGGK
+407 YYPQDFALLHRRDGK
-422 IYQCLSSKRAFIK
+422 VYQCLSSKRAFIK
-435 DALNKIILK
+435 DALNKIEIK
-444 KKELDVKKSS
+444 KKELESRKQAFFNS
-454 FLKNLHLNI
+454 LHLSI
-463 QELRIVCLYK
+463 KELRLLFLYK
-473 WIQTFNQQVLSI
+473 WRTTTHAQLTAIR
-485 SIDNNYYSIEQ
+485 IDDTYYSLEQ
-496 IANNDDLF
+496 ISNNNELF
-504 EKLLSMPNI
+504 EKLVSMNSL
-513 QYRYP
+513 QYRY
-518 YAYGTSNSTQH
+518 YSGYGSSTTNPQQ
-529 NNVTSFL
+529 NDIVSFL
-536 TRHNYFERVHLLKFG
+536 KSNHFFERIQLLESG
-551 EAEIKIE
+551 EKSLILQQKNI
-558 QTQIQR
+558 R
-564 EEFQLKSL
+564 EEELKLKSL
-572 RICELLRQFDL
+572 RISKILRQYNL
-583 GETETYKNIGLSDM
+583 EETETYKNIQLSDM

-617 FYPEMVSLEDREF
+617 FYPEMMSLEDRE
-630 LLNIKRQIKQ
+630 LLINIKRQVKQ
-640 PYDYHIDRIKNVVKE
+640 PYDYHIDRIENFTKE

-665 ILNIELLDYLAT
+665 ILNIELLDFLAVSNKT
-677 TEEYK
+677 HK
-682 GKFEHIMSRL
+682 DKFEHIMSRL
-692 ERDMAPL
+692 ERDNAPI

-707 EGKQCQ
+707 EGKQGEI
-713 KVFEHYIEN
+713 VFKHYIEN
-722 VKAWNNIVNWSNAE
+722 TNAWNNIIGWHNTE
-736 EKENLIEAY
+736 ERDNLIEAY
-745 LRYSTNLDEETQKW
+745 LKYSSKLDDAAQEW
-759 LNCNYEFLVDHLSGV
+759 LNNHFEFLVNHIDSIS
-774 TLDRALA
+774 LDRALNLA
-781 LIPNSCFVDLC
+781 MNSNFMSLC
-792 EGSVD
+792 YGSDD
-797 LLDCIIERGHYVI
+797 LLDYVI
-810 NLRNLTIITNHLN
+810 ENSNYEINLSNLVIITKHLCA
-823 KGDITITENT
+823 GDITITEESI
-833 LNYTRITD
+833 NYSRIKQTN
-841 AGNESFIA
+841 NENFIA
-849 VVNDNISIVI
+849 YVNNNIAAVIVVLKNT
-859 KALQN
+859 
-864 INKDDSADSLL
+864 NKDDSVDNIL

-880 ANIDLA
+880 TDIEANV
-886 DKKKYLLGSLNHIDN
+886 KKQYLTGTINHVVD
-901 FSGITNVE
+901 FSGIVSSA
-909 LYDVAVETKVISPT
+909 LYDIAIETRIVLPT
-923 WQNILFYYKNRC
+923 WDNTSFYFNSCKEEIP
-935 ADDIPETFYDYINH
+935 DIFYDYINY
-949 YAEELSKKSYPTS
+949 YAEELSQEKCPIS
-962 LDDKDELYEN
+962 LENTTDLYVD
-972 LFGYNMLSIEN
+972 LFGYNQLSIEN
-983 YGKLLQSFDGVF
+983 YKKLLPSFAGEF
-995 PKVDLLANLSCDR
+995 PQIDLLAGLEHKRLSI
-1008 LRVLIRQGRVPFN
+1008 LISCGRVAFNQQVLAEINKTNALAEYISFHAKAFMQQLDWVYNFNIENVQDILSSGVFSIDEKYIIIGIIPFN
-1021 QESLYIINNTAA
+1021 IIQSSQSIAN
-1033 LTDYILFYQKDFLQ
+1033 IV
-1047 HIDWEY
+1047 IDI
-1053 NFGIDNVQIIL
+1053 F
-1064 SEEQFSL
+1064 
-1071 DDKYN
+1071 
-1076 IIGVIPASII
+1076 
-1086 EGSKDVADIAINVLC
+1086 C
-1101 KKQKNNLSNE
+1101 KKQKINLTNDS
-1111 ALVGLIKISTDTNK
+1111 LVDLVKVSSDINK
-1125 KIELITIIARDGGR
+1125 KLEMIVIAVKNGCHDHH
-1139 DQVIIRQLL
+1139 IIRQLL
-1148 DALGSPYTEVGDKSK
+1148 NNMGNSYIEVGEKSK
-1163 RPLLPNDELNRKL
+1163 KPLLPNDVLHRNL
-1176 LDALQYIRFISKYKE
+1176 LDALMRIKFISSYKE
-1191 EKDGEKLRVYSSKT
+1191 DKDDKLLRVHPTKT
-1205 SHVLFIN
+1205 TYIGFTK